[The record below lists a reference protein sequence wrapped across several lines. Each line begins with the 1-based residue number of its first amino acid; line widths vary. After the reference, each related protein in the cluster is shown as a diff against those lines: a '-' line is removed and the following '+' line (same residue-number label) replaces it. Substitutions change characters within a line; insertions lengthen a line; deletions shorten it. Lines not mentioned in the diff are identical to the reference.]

1 MIPVC
6 AVVPSYG
13 RECLND
19 CLDSLIPQVDGI
31 VLIQTMPFPVRMHLK
46 IQRIPWY
53 HKDRA
58 LNISEWWNAGLDAA
72 SRMFGQPEWNVL
84 IVNDDV
90 IAPPDLAVVLGN
102 ALRQEGADLAWP
114 PDPGG
119 RRAGLI
125 TGWCFMLRG
134 ESGIRADP
142 ELRWY
147 HGDDDI
153 YLQARARGGVI
164 SVDGCQVI
172 HRYPGGHDQLMR
184 EQIDKDADY
193 FSRKWGRDA

>member
-13 RECLND
+13 RECLKG
-19 CLDSLIPQVDGI
+19 CLTSLFPQVDAL
-31 VLIQTMPFPVRMHLK
+31 VLVQTRWFPIELHPKLFT
-46 IQRIPWY
+46 IPWY
-53 HKDRA
+53 LLNLE
-58 LNISEWWNAGLDAA
+58 LNISEWWNAGIDAA
-72 SRMFGQPEWNVL
+72 AVMFGQPEWNVL

-90 IAPPDLAVVLGN
+90 IAPPDLADALGT
-102 ALRQEGADLAWP
+102 AMRREGADLAWP

-147 HGDDDI
+147 HGDDDL
-153 YLQARARGGVI
+153 YLQAKARGGVI
-164 SVDGCQVI
+164 SVDGCPVT
-172 HRYPGGHDQLMR
+172 HLHPGGHDQLMR
-184 EQIDKDADY
+184 EQIGKDADY
-193 FSRKWGRDA
+193 FGRKWA